1 MLGLVAVRKN
11 AIIGGRAWAA
21 TNGAIRGAQKE
32 KTARDCAA
40 LGREAQLELV
50 ALSALQSVEFCL
62 ENGSVTFVE
71 FFHSCAERWGN
82 FPPGL
87 IHHLGQLD

>member
-32 KTARDCAA
+32 KAARDCAA
-40 LGREAQLELV
+40 LGREAQLELAWLYLRCNLSSSAWKMALSPSLSFSTL
-50 ALSALQSVEFCL
+50 ALSAGVI
-62 ENGSVTFVE
+62 
-71 FFHSCAERWGN
+71 
-82 FPPGL
+82 FPPV
-87 IHHLGQLD
+87 